1 MYAGDKKDKHDKES
15 ELRVNLTS
23 TVRKTR
29 RGIDYHDQASVFPG
43 LAAFKLNP
51 VVGLSRIYQIDPQD

>member
-1 MYAGDKKDKHDKES
+1 M
-15 ELRVNLTS
+15 S